1 MKSKE
6 VTVGDIVN
14 QFIIQYRSAISMA
27 FVNKPMS
34 YALYQT
40 WKWLD
45 GIENPRKEQNDNTT
59 TN

>member
-6 VTVGDIVN
+6 VTIGDIVN

-27 FVNKPMS
+27 YVNKPMS
-34 YALYQT
+34 YVLYQT

-45 GIENPRKEQNDNTT
+45 GIEKNRKSEKGAV
-59 TN
+59 